1 MKEKCVEQRIVEA
14 AESKIEGKYN
24 LVQFKKEKAKMMA
37 HRAVCQS
44 VIAFSK
50 ENVHIPMYV
59 ILSAGISAGAFKNAE
74 FEKGYKRF
82 NPEKVKAV
90 FEMAKAYNAAMG
102 KDCMPSDVLYRVAMK
117 YYKEVST
124 NVEDFKNSLKKA
136 KKMST
141 ERGNFVKLCEN
152 VGIY

>member
-24 LVQFKKEKAKMMA
+24 LVQYKREKAKMMA

-74 FEKGYKRF
+74 FERGYKRF

-90 FEMAKAYNAAMG
+90 FEMAKAYNVAMG
-102 KDCMPSDVLYRVAMK
+102 KDSMPSDVLYRVAMK
-117 YYKEVST
+117 YYKEVSH
-124 NVEDFKNSLKKA
+124 NVEDFNNIL
-136 KKMST
+136 
-141 ERGNFVKLCEN
+141 NLLL
-152 VGIY
+152 

>member
-24 LVQFKKEKAKMMA
+24 LVQYKREKAKMMA
-37 HRAVCQS
+37 HRTVCQS

-82 NPEKVKAV
+82 NPEKV
-90 FEMAKAYNAAMG
+90 
-102 KDCMPSDVLYRVAMK
+102 
-117 YYKEVST
+117 
-124 NVEDFKNSLKKA
+124 
-136 KKMST
+136 
-141 ERGNFVKLCEN
+141 
-152 VGIY
+152 

>member
-1 MKEKCVEQRIVEA
+1 MKEKCVEQRIVEV
-14 AESKIEGKYN
+14 AESKIDGKYN
-24 LVQFKKEKAKMMA
+24 LVQFKREKAKMMA

-82 NPEKVKAV
+82 DAEKVKAV
-90 FEMAKAYNAAMG
+90 YEMAKAYNVAMG
-102 KDCMPSDVLYRVAMK
+102 KDSMPSDVLYRVAMK
-117 YYKEVST
+117 YYKEVSH
-124 NVEDFKNSLKKA
+124 NVNDFMKTLEKA

>member
-24 LVQFKKEKAKMMA
+24 LVQYKKEKAKMMA
-37 HRAVCQS
+37 HRNVCQS

-82 NPEKVKAV
+82 NAEKVKAV
-90 FEMAKAYNAAMG
+90 YEMAKAYNIAMG
-102 KDCMPSDVLYRVAMK
+102 KDSMPSDVLYRVAMK
-117 YYKEVST
+117 YYKEVSN
-124 NVEDFKNSLKKA
+124 NVNDFMESLKKA

-141 ERGNFVKLCEN
+141 ERGNFVELCEN